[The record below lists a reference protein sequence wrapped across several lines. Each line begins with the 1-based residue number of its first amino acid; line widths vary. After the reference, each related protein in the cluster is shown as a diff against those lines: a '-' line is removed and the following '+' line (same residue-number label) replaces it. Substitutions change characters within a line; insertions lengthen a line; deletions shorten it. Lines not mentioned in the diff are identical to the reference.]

1 MMLSKDE
8 IISNKKEINKN
19 NKNIIKGV
27 YFLINNNDLVYVGES
42 QDIFNRIRSHS
53 YLKTKRFNAFNFIII
68 DNDDDRKFTEY
79 MYIDLYKP
87 IYNKRNNYK
96 KTREKC
102 LKLKGKNNLKEIM
115 TKEGITIQDLAIS
128 MNVSLPTICNYRKA
142 ETIKPKTQR
151 KIAKALKVDVNV
163 VFDV

>member
-79 MYIDLYKP
+79 MYIRPFIHVDKHP
-87 IYNKRNNYK
+87 HPPPERRKQ
-96 KTREKC
+96 TEC
-102 LKLKGKNNLKEIM
+102 
-115 TKEGITIQDLAIS
+115 IS
-128 MNVSLPTICNYRKA
+128 PRINF
-142 ETIKPKTQR
+142 
-151 KIAKALKVDVNV
+151 
-163 VFDV
+163 VFNFIFGLC